1 MKQFTAMLFAAFAL
15 ALNGSTMFG
24 QTLTT
29 LATFTGGN
37 GDLPY
42 SGLISDP
49 NGNLYGTTFYGG
61 DYGYGTVF
69 ELSAA
74 THIITPLV
82 SFNATNGANPVNYG
96 RLVVDN
102 SGNLYGTTA
111 GGGPNQAGTVFE
123 VAALTHAVTTL
134 ASFDPAT
141 TGYLPYGGLSA
152 DGSGNLYGTTQFGGP
167 GGGGIVFKIDGTHS
181 ISVLAT
187 FAENSSTSGRNAV
200 SPPVIDSN
208 GNLFGTTG
216 GGGTG
221 GGNGTIY
228 EIDSAT
234 HTLTTV
240 ATFNGANGVI
250 PTGLIADSRGILYG
264 SARGGGP
271 TNDGVIFEFD
281 PATHNLTTLA
291 SFDGTDGSDPAG
303 TLVID
308 AAGNLYGTTVF
319 GGSGGQGTAFELDSA
334 THAITDLASFD
345 GSNGASPFSSPLLG
359 GDGNLYG
366 TTTGGDF
373 RAFGDGTVFEV
384 ALPEPGALSMTGI
397 GALALGVRRRRGRV
411 RRMIY
416 RSCSRPSIRM
426 ARSRADR

>member
-1 MKQFTAMLFAAFAL
+1 MKQFTAVLFAAVAL
-15 ALNGSTMFG
+15 GLNGTTMNA

-29 LATFTGGN
+29 LASFTGSN

-42 SGLISDP
+42 SGLIADP

-61 DYGYGTVF
+61 DFGYGTVF

-74 THIITPLV
+74 THTITPLV
-82 SFNATNGANPVNYG
+82 SFNAANGANPVNYG

-167 GGGGIVFKIDGTHS
+167 GGGGIVFKIDGTTRS
-181 ISVLAT
+181 LSVLAT
-187 FAENSSTSGRNAV
+187 FVANSTGGHNPV
-200 SPPVIDSN
+200 SPPITDSN
-208 GNLFGTTG
+208 GNLFGTTA

-221 GGNGTIY
+221 GSNGTLY

-240 ATFNGANGVI
+240 ATFNDANGSQ
-250 PTGLIADSRGILYG
+250 PNGLIIGPRGELYG
-264 SARGGGP
+264 TTVEGGSGGGGG
-271 TNDGVIFEFD
+271 TVFEFD
-281 PATHNLTTLA
+281 PAGHAITTLA
-291 SFDGTDGSDPAG
+291 SFNGGSVPESS
-303 TLVID
+303 LILD
-308 AAGNLYGTTVF
+308 AAGNLYGTTYY
-319 GGSGGQGTAFELDSA
+319 GGSAGLGTVFEVNGV
-334 THAITDLASFD
+334 THAVTDLASFD
-345 GSNGASPFSSPLLG
+345 GTNGASPTSSLLA
-359 GDGNLYG
+359 DTNGNLYG

-373 RAFGDGTVFEV
+373 RAYGDGTIFEIS
-384 ALPEPGALSMTGI
+384 APEPSETATLVP
-397 GALALGVRRRRGRV
+397 ALAILLYRARRTGVHH
-411 RRMIY
+411 
-416 RSCSRPSIRM
+416 PP
-426 ARSRADR
+426 